1 MLNGRLVQA
10 PTTRADDS
18 RPASLALLHHGVSGG
33 VSASRSGRLAARL
46 ARRRLEAG
54 FTLIELMV
62 VVVLIAI
69 LAMIAAP
76 AMRIAR
82 DDRMAFDYARQI
94 QQMTNRART
103 RAAARGGAHLILVSP
118 SGIRGR
124 VFLFEALDG
133 TAAPLGP
140 NPSSSCRTVNQWAA
154 APVFDPAVPVAN
166 PNSAFV
172 EGLDLDS
179 NGVNVDADIRAAFLI
194 TDPADPTVLVPTA
207 AMAICITPNGTVF
220 AAEGAN
226 MAAAIANMQQRAP
239 FTGIA
244 EIRDHP
250 QQGRRTGRPLTQRDA
265 RGRGA
270 RSDPFAMR
278 KAHLNATRAR
288 SSRLHGRRGPHRD
301 DAVRDRR
308 GRRHRHAARHDPGR

>member
-1 MLNGRLVQA
+1 LLNGRLVQA
-10 PTTRADDS
+10 PTIHAHDS
-18 RPASLALLHHGVSGG
+18 RPASLTPLHHGVSAG

-103 RAAARGGAHLILVSP
+103 RAAARGGAHLILLSP

-124 VFLFEALDG
+124 VFLFESLDG

-140 NPSSSCRTVNQWAA
+140 NPSSSCRTANWVA
-154 APVFDPAVPVAN
+154 APGFDPAVPVPD

-172 EGLDLDS
+172 EGLDLNS

-194 TDPADPTVLVPTA
+194 TDPASPLVLVPTTTL
-207 AMAICITPNGTVF
+207 AICITPNGTVF
-220 AAEGAN
+220 AAEGAT

-244 EIRDHP
+244 EVRITRNRGGGPVGLSRDVTLAGAAP
-250 QQGRRTGRPLTQRDA
+250 A
-265 RGRGA
+265 RI
-270 RSDPFAMR
+270 
-278 KAHLNATRAR
+278 H
-288 SSRLHGRRGPHRD
+288 SR
-301 DAVRDRR
+301 
-308 GRRHRHAARHDPGR
+308 